1 MKDILYINFP
11 QNKLLNLWKEGTKLD
26 FTDLAL
32 LEYIEWARGSSK
44 MLKYYEEE
52 SNKNFVWINHNKLL
66 DDVPFFDIK
75 ESALKKRLNRLCQV
89 GLLEYKLFS
98 NKGGR
103 GTRAYYTLSEKC
115 EDLKISEDKT
125 TSTTSE
131 KKMTEVIKNG
141 ATSDTEMTEK
151 DGAGVKFSPSYKE
164 ITIDKEITIVKE
176 TKAKKS
182 MVETVLDEFPIFV
195 NNPNLVKA
203 YLDFAEMRKAKGKKS
218 EMKTEGTVRTSVNK
232 LLKLGGDN
240 VRLVEAII
248 NQSIERCWDGF
259 FEVKESND
267 YFGDELKRISAEKS
281 LSKNEGQ
288 IEISFTT
295 PLALPTNNQP
305 SGMTEEEQEAFLREC
320 GI

>member
-1 MKDILYINFP
+1 MSNANKNRNNYFDTEVAMDVGIMPAILYANISYWCEH
-11 QNKLLNLWKEGTKLD
+11 NKEN
-26 FTDLAL
+26 
-32 LEYIEWARGSSK
+32 
-44 MLKYYEEE
+44 
-52 SNKNFVWINHNKLL
+52 NKNEREGYYWTYNSITAFKKQFPYMSEKQIRTSLQKLE
-66 DDVPFFDIK
+66 DKGYIKTGCYNEDACDKTKWYTDIR
-75 ESALKKRLNRLCQV
+75 ENALKTPSLSICPTGQMDLPH
-89 GLLEYKLFS
+89 
-98 NKGGR
+98 
-103 GTRAYYTLSEKC
+103 RA
-115 EDLKISEDKT
+115 
-125 TSTTSE
+125 
-131 KKMTEVIKNG
+131 
-141 ATSDTEMTEK
+141 
-151 DGAGVKFSPSYKE
+151 DGFAPQGKPIPY
-164 ITIDKEITIVKE
+164 INTNINTNNIIKE

-267 YFGDELKRISAEKS
+267 YFGDELKRFNAEKS